1 MTDSD
6 QQTPQA
12 TQSDQEISA
21 PTKSHYNAQ
30 FLFDAPPAP
39 AQPSRFQQ
47 VRQNITK
54 SSTAVALIAGLVGG
68 AAVAGASFGI
78 TALSGNGGVV
88 LINDS
93 SSVNWVTA
101 ASAKAAPSVVT
112 IEVSGSNTGGSGS
125 GVILTAS
132 GYILTNNH
140 VITLEGATATPKIEV
155 KTFDGMV
162 YGATVIGTDPT
173 NDLAVIKINPMNK
186 LVPMN
191 FADSSKLNVGQNV
204 VAIGAP
210 LGLDATVTS
219 GIVSALD
226 RTIQLANSSA
236 PENSSGGGLQLFNG
250 SGSAPININ
259 VIQTD
264 AAINPGNSGGALIN
278 ENGDLLGINVA
289 IASTNSG
296 TSGSIGVGFSI
307 PANNALRV
315 ANEIMASGK
324 ASHAMLGAY
333 VVDAQSSGNNAN
345 FSVGAKIDKVMPNSP
360 ALKYGLKVGDII
372 TKVNDKKIESSSDL
386 TATIRLMA
394 AGSKVTLE
402 VQRGGKVISIDVTLG
417 DAVNLK

>member
-1 MTDSD
+1 MNSSE
-6 QQTPQA
+6 QQTSQDSENHS
-12 TQSDQEISA
+12 TG
-21 PTKSHYNAQ
+21 TKSHYNAQ
-30 FLFDAPPAP
+30 FLFDSPAKLTESK
-39 AQPSRFQQ
+39 PSFFEGAKRSL
-47 VRQNITK
+47 TK
-54 SSTAVALIAGLVGG
+54 STATIAIVAGLVGG
-68 AAVAGASFGI
+68 VVVALASFGV
-78 TALSGNGGVV
+78 TALSGGGGVV

-101 ASAKAAPSVVT
+101 AAAKASPSVVT

-125 GVILTAS
+125 GVVLTAS

-155 KTFDGMV
+155 KTSDGLV
-162 YGATVIGTDPT
+162 FSASVIGTDPT
-173 NDLAVIKINPMNK
+173 NDLAVIKITPMNK
-186 LVPMN
+186 LVPIN
-191 FADSSKLNVGQNV
+191 FADSSKVNVGQNV
-204 VAIGAP
+204 IAIGAP

-226 RTIQLANSSA
+226 RTIQVANSAA
-236 PENSSGGGLQLFNG
+236 PENSNGGGLQFYNG
-250 SGSAPININ
+250 SGAAPININ

-278 ENGDLLGINVA
+278 ENGNLLGINVA
-289 IASTNSG
+289 IASASDSA
-296 TSGSIGVGFSI
+296 SGSIGVGFAI

-315 ANEIMASGK
+315 ANEIMATGK

-333 VVDAQSSGNNAN
+333 VVDAQSSTNSAN
-345 FSVGAKIDKVMPNSP
+345 FSVGAKIEKVMPNSP
-360 ALKYGLKVGDII
+360 ALKFGLKVGDVI

-394 AGSKVTLE
+394 AGAKVTLE
-402 VQRGGKVISIDVTLG
+402 VQRGGKVLNIDVTLG